1 MKFSVTPQVADL
13 RRAKARHDRAK
24 AEVERIA
31 ASAEQA
37 PAAETTAA
45 TDEALAAARR
55 AYEDA
60 AGARALGDATD
71 ADLAQAYSRLDAA
84 QRAANRANDDAQRTE
99 AAVVGLARRLD
110 AAKGERDEAAK
121 ALREAEVAW
130 LNAELVAADRE
141 HCEAIERLGR
151 AFGRAKAIGNAIVRR
166 GAPCSAYLT
175 HASVISDLP
184 FFGIA
189 SSREDQRAEMR
200 KAFAIDAQ
208 QAEAAVARAAQ
219 TTMNR

>member
-1 MKFSVTPQVADL
+1 MKTSVTPQVAEL
-13 RRAKARHDRAK
+13 RTAKARHDRAS

-31 ASAEQA
+31 ASVEQA
-37 PAAETTAA
+37 PAAETTAS

-55 AYEDA
+55 AYEDT
-60 AGARALGDATD
+60 AGARALGDATE

-99 AAVVGLARRLD
+99 AVVVGLARRLD
-110 AAKGERDEAAK
+110 TAKAERDEAAE

-151 AFGRAKAIGNAIVRR
+151 AFGRAKALGNAIVRR
-166 GAPCSAYLT
+166 GARCSAYLT
-175 HASVISDLP
+175 HASVVRDLP

-189 SSREDQRAEMR
+189 SDRGDQQAAMH
-200 KAFAIDAQ
+200 KAFVVDAQ
-208 QAEAAVARAAQ
+208 EAEAAVARAAQ
-219 TTMNR
+219 ATD